1 MLPCCIECP
10 FHAIPAVHLEDRI
23 VLVGTIQAQ
32 IVGHYGRGD
41 SAISRG
47 ENILVIALLR
57 RNHETLGQHQVRGSL
72 GFIAFL
78 MMLQLE
84 GYAQG
89 SLAQSID
96 LPALGA

>member
-47 ENILVIALLR
+47 ENISYRFPAEITFNWNAESAKIQR
-57 RNHETLGQHQVRGSL
+57 PQDPQGISWGDE
-72 GFIAFL
+72 AWA
-78 MMLQLE
+78 
-84 GYAQG
+84 YAG
-89 SLAQSID
+89 TK
-96 LPALGA
+96 